1 MPLVAGVDGR
11 RGGWALALVDIG
23 PDGVI
28 REVAWDVVAGQDAA
42 GALAVITRARARG
55 AGAIGVDAPI
65 GLPHDRWRRCDLEAK
80 RRLGRASARVFL
92 AAPREVLA
100 APDYGSARTLAR
112 ELLHGRG
119 ISAQTYGIRGI
130 VLALDDA
137 LRSGSADGRW
147 ARRHVVEVHP
157 ELSFMEM
164 SGQAV
169 PLPPK
174 RTPAGRAAREAVLS
188 RWLRPDL
195 RLQAPAGDDHPD
207 ALAAAWSAHR
217 WASGEA
223 TVLGG
228 DLDQAGL
235 PMRMVI

>member
-1 MPLVAGVDGR
+1 MSV
-11 RGGWALALVDIG
+11 
-23 PDGVI
+23 
-28 REVAWDVVAGQDAA
+28 
-42 GALAVITRARARG
+42 
-55 AGAIGVDAPI
+55 
-65 GLPHDRWRRCDLEAK
+65 
-80 RRLGRASARVFL
+80 
-92 AAPREVLA
+92 
-100 APDYGSARTLAR
+100 
-112 ELLHGRG
+112 LHGRG

-147 ARRHVVEVHP
+147 ARRHLVEVHP

-174 RTPAGRAAREAVLS
+174 RTPAGRAARDAVLS
-188 RWLRPDL
+188 RWLRPGL
-195 RLQAPAGDDHPD
+195 RLQAPDGDDHPD
-207 ALAAAWSAHR
+207 ALAAAWSARR

-228 DLDQAGL
+228 ELDRAGL
-235 PMRMVI
+235 PMRMAI